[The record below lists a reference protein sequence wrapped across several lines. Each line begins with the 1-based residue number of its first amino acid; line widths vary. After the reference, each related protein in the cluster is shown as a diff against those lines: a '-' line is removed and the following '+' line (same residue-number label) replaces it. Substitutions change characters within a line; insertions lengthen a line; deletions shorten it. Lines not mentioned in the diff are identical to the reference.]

1 MGSAAVIRVSELL
14 ARTVRPRMRTRSVDK
29 SRDSEEKIGLERSAN
44 EPLYP
49 MELPLPPGTVTERMT
64 TPLLV
69 AEGSVGTAA
78 KKTDKSAFEGVAP
91 ETVREWFRITHLG
104 RLIEDKAYI
113 YIRGAGVWS
122 YHAPFAGHDGIQ
134 LAIARRFVRIR
145 FPVSYY
151 RDLLTCLSAGMSVDE
166 ILLNGLRKTAM
177 LGGGRHMSNHFAKPE
192 VGIQNVSSC
201 TGNQL
206 HAAGVA
212 RAIKYY
218 GADSVAISSRVKPA
232 RVKAMCICSTAR
244 VVRRF
249 RHFRH
254 SEQWVRSSACDP
266 AVGKHPN
273 LGQLYRAG

>member
-113 YIRGAGVWS
+113 YIRGAKGWS

-134 LAIARRFVRIR
+134 LAIGQAFRANQDLL
-145 FPVSYY
+145 PYY
-151 RDLLTCLSAGMSVDE
+151 RDPRPAYQLECLLM
-166 ILLNGLRKTAM
+166 R
-177 LGGGRHMSNHFAKPE
+177 
-192 VGIQNVSSC
+192 SC
-201 TGNQL
+201 
-206 HAAGVA
+206 
-212 RAIKYY
+212 
-218 GADSVAISSRVKPA
+218 
-232 RVKAMCICSTAR
+232 
-244 VVRRF
+244 
-249 RHFRH
+249 
-254 SEQWVRSSACDP
+254 
-266 AVGKHPN
+266 
-273 LGQLYRAG
+273 